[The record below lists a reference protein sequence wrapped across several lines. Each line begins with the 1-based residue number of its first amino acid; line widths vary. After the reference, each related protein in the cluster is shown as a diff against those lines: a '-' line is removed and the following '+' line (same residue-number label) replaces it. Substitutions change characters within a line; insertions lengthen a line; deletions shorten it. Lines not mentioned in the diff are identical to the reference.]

1 MISRNNVG
9 QVIRVHT
16 YTGQMRKHGSDRP
29 AFTDP
34 VRIELDA
41 VAHSGVKT
49 PRRGLGY
56 IRRTPKVQ
64 GAEVD

>member
-1 MISRNNVG
+1 MISRNGLG
-9 QVIRVHT
+9 QVIRVHS

-34 VRIELDA
+34 VRLELDA
-41 VAHSGVKT
+41 VAHAGAKT
-49 PRRGLGY
+49 PRRGSGY

-64 GAEVD
+64 GVEE